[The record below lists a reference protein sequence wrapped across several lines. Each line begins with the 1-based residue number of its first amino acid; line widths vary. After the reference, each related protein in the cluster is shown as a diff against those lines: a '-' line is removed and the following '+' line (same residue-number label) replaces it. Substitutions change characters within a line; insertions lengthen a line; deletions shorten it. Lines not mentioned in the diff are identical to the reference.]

1 MFFVMTASALS
12 AAPAAAAAARARAPA
27 TVNTAAVSCDRRRN
41 AELVV
46 AGVVWNR
53 FWMSAASG
61 GSVGGRRPVVVRD

>member
-12 AAPAAAAAARARAPA
+12 AAPAAA
-27 TVNTAAVSCDRRRN
+27 TVKTAAVSCDGRRS

-61 GSVGGRRPVVVRD
+61 GSVGGRRPVVVRN